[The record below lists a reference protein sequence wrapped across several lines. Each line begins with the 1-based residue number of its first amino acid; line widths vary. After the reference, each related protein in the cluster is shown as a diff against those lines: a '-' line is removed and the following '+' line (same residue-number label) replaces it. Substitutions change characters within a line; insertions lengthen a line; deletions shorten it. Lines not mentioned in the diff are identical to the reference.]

1 MWPGQHPA
9 RDVQV
14 DTERLISLKEA
25 ATQFPLSYSQFRRL
39 ARTGRLAAQ
48 KLGRDWF
55 TTPEDVAAYL
65 ANAELRSKDPHKYK
79 RDC

>member
-1 MWPGQHPA
+1 VELDG
-9 RDVQV
+9 
-14 DTERLISLKEA
+14 LISLKEA
-25 ATQFPLSYSQFRRL
+25 AAQFPISYSQLRRL
-39 ARTGRLAAQ
+39 ARTGRLTAR

-79 RDC
+79 RGC